1 MPERSCPYT
10 PTITVHT
17 GPVQIFTYLCQI
29 IYYIS
34 TDFPVYKVFGMQ
46 KRHSRGELKCGGYGI
61 IVFIYS
67 DAVNIAVI

>member
-10 PTITVHT
+10 PDHNGSYGSSANLHLFVSDHLLY
-17 GPVQIFTYLCQI
+17 FHR
-29 IYYIS
+29 
-34 TDFPVYKVFGMQ
+34 FPSLQGLWNAEASFP
-46 KRHSRGELKCGGYGI
+46 GELKCGGYGI